1 MHALLM
7 ISDFISAM
15 CSIALE
21 QVSFLTSVSFSISN
35 LSDLSQQRSF
45 FEASVWRRP
54 AAWMIVAVVE
64 ELHAFSRLFFTMQR
78 LEKRTTTLPA
88 AEDRETIGVTF
99 SGKLQQTVWNLERTE
114 TLTHS
119 YVAGD
124 FWRCALV
131 LLPKIVLWCAVFVA
145 KKHWLIDLCS
155 ATQLYAENHTN

>member
-1 MHALLM
+1 M
-7 ISDFISAM
+7 ISDFISAL
-15 CSIALE
+15 CSIALK

-35 LSDLSQQRSF
+35 LSDLSLQRSF
-45 FEASVWRRP
+45 FWSQCLAAPRRMDDCGSSRR
-54 AAWMIVAVVE
+54 A
-64 ELHAFSRLFFTMQR
+64 AFSRLFSTMQR
-78 LEKRTTTLPA
+78 LEKRTTIIPA

-99 SGKLQQTVWNLERTE
+99 SGKLQQAVWNLERTE
-114 TLTHS
+114 THTHS

-155 ATQLYAENHTN
+155 ARQLYAENHTN